1 MHRTT
6 INLDEAI
13 YRRVK
18 ELARRKGK
26 SMARTIE
33 DLLRQLGLF
42 PDAHI
47 VMIGARPVPLTYVLV
62 EGDLLRILKVAS
74 GG

>member
-1 MHRTT
+1 MPSVR
-6 INLDEAI
+6 IQ
-13 YRRVK
+13 
-18 ELARRKGK
+18 KGEETK
-26 SMARTIE
+26 PVQLSEGATIE